1 MIGRWW
7 RRSPGRK
14 AGFGFDAGQLSTSP
28 TDVHQALHLLP
39 SVLDAGSLP
48 NGVIELVVEDRLTPG
63 RCLLDIHDGQ
73 VNHIEPGSAVP
84 WASIA
89 GSHGA
94 WALAL
99 GDGEAHGLRLTG
111 EEQLAQR
118 LLAAL
123 PRPAIA
129 LTAAQQ
135 GATV

>member
-1 MIGRWW
+1 MARRWW
-7 RRSPGRK
+7 SRSGRRKGDFR
-14 AGFGFDAGQLSTSP
+14 FDADKLSASP
-28 TDVHQALHLLP
+28 ADVHQALQLLP

-48 NGVIELVVEDRLTPG
+48 NGVVELVVEDPSTPG
-63 RCLLDIHDGQ
+63 RWVLDIHDGR
-73 VNHIEPGSAVP
+73 VGHLEPGTVVP

-99 GDGEAHGLRLTG
+99 GAGQASGLQLTG

-129 LTAAQQ
+129 VTAAEQ